1 MHSAHHSRGRIV
13 FEVFCA
19 LALAGSLAGAW
30 AQTDASALLSAAAVA
45 TLYGVWHLTDLRRP
59 KSRPA
64 SAPAVTADETQGD
77 LLAYAPPAP
86 PVADAP
92 EVAESPVAATVE
104 QGAKPSRKAPK
115 PRKSRVKEAQP
126 TIAEITDRLEREI
139 GKVAEE
145 PAAPDPEP
153 QPGLAPEVVD
163 SADDAPEY
171 IPATPLFEPEPF
183 VRQQRAAF
191 GRKAR
196 P

>member
-45 TLYGVWHLTDLRRP
+45 ALYGLWHLTDLRRP
-59 KSRPA
+59 RPSRSSVPA
-64 SAPAVTADETQGD
+64 LPADDEQGD

-86 PVADAP
+86 ARP
-92 EVAESPVAATVE
+92 EPSESPVGE
-104 QGAKPSRKAPK
+104 GAKPGRKAPK
-115 PRKSRVKEAQP
+115 PRKSRVKEARP

-171 IPATPLFEPEPF
+171 VPATPLFEPEPF